1 MNLLIKNG
9 RVLDPKNKIDEQ
21 LDILIEKG
29 KISRVAK
36 SIKEESARVIDA
48 AGKIVCPAL
57 VDMHTHIRQPGRE
70 DEETILTGSRAAVKG
85 GFASITVMPNT
96 KPAIDNQG
104 VVEFI
109 YSETRKT
116 DLINIYPIG
125 AITKRLEGKELAEIG
140 ELVKSG
146 VVAISDDGMPVMN
159 SHIMRM
165 ALEYSKMYGIPVISH
180 CEDLD
185 LSSKGTM
192 NEGYTSTVL
201 GLKGIPAESESIM
214 VSRDIQLASLTGARL
229 HIAHVST
236 SESVELI
243 RNAKK
248 KGLSVTAETCPH
260 YFTLSDEAVLN
271 FDTNTK
277 VKPPLRTKN
286 DIRAIKEAL
295 KDGTIDAIST
305 DHAPHT
311 EAEKDVEY
319 DFAPFGII
327 GLETALSLS
336 YMELVKA
343 GFLSLSGLI
352 ERMSLAPAKI
362 LNLQNKG
369 HLSIGSDA
377 DILIFDTEISWVV
390 EKNNLESKS
399 KNTPFLG
406 WTLISKPL
414 ELIAGGKHIMKESRI
429 IKNEPR

>member
-109 YSETRKT
+109 YSEARKT
-116 DLINIYPIG
+116 ELVNIYPIG

-146 VVAISDDGMPVMN
+146 AVAISDDGMPVMN

-192 NEGYTSTVL
+192 NEGYMSTVL

-277 VKPPLRTKN
+277 VKPPLRTRD

-336 YMELVKA
+336 YMELVKT
-343 GFLSLSGLI
+343 GFLSLLGLI

-369 HLSIGSDA
+369 HLSQGSDA